1 MTLLLDVYR
10 YCVQR
15 DVRLALIGAAAMS
28 AHGVARATSD
38 NDFMTTDRTV
48 LAQPFW
54 QDLPGAA
61 VDVRKGDFD
70 DPLAGIVRIHREG
83 EIPLDVVVGRYKV
96 QTAIVAR
103 ADIHA
108 VGDGEIAVVNTVDLI
123 LLKLFAGGPIDIS
136 DIHALLESD
145 STLSA
150 KVEELIQNL
159 PVDARAL
166 WQKIR

>member
-10 YCVQR
+10 YCFER
-15 DVRLALIGAAAMS
+15 GVRVALIGAAAMS
-28 AHGVARATSD
+28 AHGLARATSD

-48 LAQPFW
+48 LAQSFW
-54 QDLPGAA
+54 LDLPCAA
-61 VDVRKGDFD
+61 IDVRKGDFD
-70 DPLAGIVRIHREG
+70 DPLAGIVRIYRQG

-103 ADIHA
+103 ADIHT

-123 LLKLFAGGPIDIS
+123 LLKLFAGGPVDIS
-136 DIHALLESD
+136 DIHALLEAD

-150 KVEELIQNL
+150 KVEAQIHDFPADVRE
-159 PVDARAL
+159 L